1 MEYTK
6 PELVMIGQAESLVLG
21 SSGPSHDP
29 VTGGNHSSGASVLE
43 FED

>member
-6 PELVMIGQAESLVLG
+6 PELVLNGRAESLVLG
-21 SSGPSHDP
+21 SMQPPPGDP
-29 VTGGNHSSGASVLE
+29 GGTTTSAGACLE